1 MDVQGSIT
9 PEAYTWNMLNN
20 GDFVASDEDVYK
32 VMVASLYNCAPAGSP
47 PATSNRYSP
56 CPPGDPADWNLSLQN
71 GNGYQYA
78 GATTAVSYVLAGDS
92 MTWTTYMG
100 TTVVARPLVQ
110 DYYSDLILSNLW
122 SPMGSLGNT
131 HLGMNI
137 QPTSNLAPDNPHFTT
152 VAWDNRTPDDRFT
165 DVTDEQTCGQISW
178 SGVDSPLGPG
188 IPLYQDPPPDQPLDS
203 PYALPFNGGYN
214 VYNGACWGAL
224 RLTVTMADMKPFAPV
239 GTVVDGRVEN
249 PGIRIGSQWVYDMG
263 DPNGLIM
270 EPLVVPPYCVGGTG
284 PYCDGGITYDDHM
297 ANSDEGF
304 NFPGYAWVS
313 VLDPHLQVV
322 KQVCTKYSETGEP
335 LCTND
340 DDDGWETDKTA
351 GDNNG
356 TAGVSSGVTAGVEQ
370 GSLPAGV
377 TQLLWRITAVNSG
390 NMPLT
395 GVHVAADETTFQ
407 PAAGSAAVSTVPGDN
422 DCSGMEFHD
431 TYAAPGQPSTAVY
444 HDNANLSAIGVSPGD
459 ITIGGS
465 LTQYDFAAAGQL
477 AYGTL
482 MPGTSM
488 SQTCTT
494 SLSAPFTGTVQNSV
508 GLNALFDD
516 PDHPIFWQPD
526 ALLYNTDGYTS
537 CTNNGGESTFQPTN
551 AYDLSLGDGCTVD
564 PAKTIMSRFTGFG
577 DDAAGQLAS
586 NVDSAQVVIPSS
598 PVNNPPQTPP
608 ASSQPPAL
616 PPSPNPSSPNPSTPS
631 NQAPAGGRVQPTG
644 LLGAIGAVGAG
655 LLISGVL
662 VYRRQRPLFHTRLG
676 SRAG

>member
-1 MDVQGSIT
+1 
-9 PEAYTWNMLNN
+9 MLSN
-20 GDFVASDEDVYK
+20 GALAASDEDVYRH
-32 VMVASLYNCAPAGSP
+32 MLPAINSVATLDSP
-47 PATSNRYSP
+47 SKWPLD
-56 CPPGDPADWNLSLQN
+56 GN
-71 GNGYQYA
+71 GNMYSG
-78 GATTAVSYVLAGDS
+78 GTTAVSYVLAGDS

-100 TTVVARPLVQ
+100 WGMSARPTLRVLD
-110 DYYSDLILSNLW
+110 DYYGLILSNIY

-131 HLGMNI
+131 PLGMGI
-137 QPTSNLAPDNPHFTT
+137 ASGTGNLAPGNPHFTT
-152 VAWDNRTPDDRFT
+152 VDWQNRTPDDRYA

-178 SGVDSPLGPG
+178 TGVMNPYIDRLVYP
-188 IPLYQDPPPDQPLDS
+188 DS
-203 PYALPFNGGYN
+203 PYPLDRPYVADFQGTDIFNA
-214 VYNGACWGAL
+214 ACWGAL
-224 RLTVTMADMKPFAPV
+224 HMAVTMADMKPFSPV
-239 GTVVDGRVEN
+239 GTVVDGMTEN
-249 PGIRIGSQWVYDMG
+249 PGIRIGSGWGYDLAY
-263 DPNGLIM
+263 PGLG
-270 EPLVVPPYCVGGTG
+270 L
-284 PYCDGGITYDDHM
+284 DGGVMPPLAVQPYTTTDDNYYDIYTGWVSWNPTGQ
-297 ANSDEGF
+297 AV
-304 NFPGYAWVS
+304 VS

-322 KQVCTKYSETGEP
+322 KEVCTKYSEAGEP

-340 DDDGWETDKTA
+340 DPDGWEPDSDGP
-351 GDNNG
+351 GDVSG
-356 TAGVSSGVTAGVEQ
+356 PAGVTAGVTAGVEQ

-395 GVHVAADETTFQ
+395 GVHVAADAMTFQ
-407 PAAGSAAVSTVPGDN
+407 PAAGSAAVQASQD

-431 TYAAPGQPSTAVY
+431 TYAAPGQPTTDVY
-444 HDNANLSAIGVSPGD
+444 HVTGAIPAPSPGAM
-459 ITIGGS
+459 GG
-465 LTQYDFAAAGQL
+465 LGLYDLAAAGEV

-482 MPGTSM
+482 MPGASM

-526 ALLYNTDGYTS
+526 ALLYTDGYAS
-537 CTNNGGESTFQPTN
+537 CIASGGESTFQATGP
-551 AYDLSLGDGCTVD
+551 YDYSIGDSCAVD

-577 DDAAGQLAS
+577 GEQGQLAS

-616 PPSPNPSSPNPSTPS
+616 PPSPNPPSPNPSTPS

-662 VYRRQRPLFHTRLG
+662 VYRRQRPLFHTRG